1 MEAALCGV
9 VLRYLM
15 IFGLLV
21 ASTASAQ
28 GVAVRATCAAKVA
41 AEHSRTL
48 RAEIERALA
57 DATAAEGYSLDVT
70 LEKLDVIARGGELEV
85 RASVRA
91 LVADPHGAMRWTSSA
106 HAVAKGRT
114 RERAQ
119 LVHDAVAEAGRAV
132 AASVRTRLPTR

>member
-9 VLRYLM
+9 VLRYLV

-21 ASTASAQ
+21 GGTASAR
-28 GVAVRATCAAKVA
+28 GVAVRATCAAHLA

-48 RAEIERALA
+48 RAEVERALA
-57 DATAAEGYSLDVT
+57 DAGADGYSLDVT
-70 LEKLDVIARGGELEV
+70 LERLDVIARGSELEV

-91 LVADPHGAMRWTSSA
+91 LVADEHGAMRWSSSS
-106 HAVAKGRT
+106 HAIAKGRAHD
-114 RERAQ
+114 RAQ

-132 AASVRTRLPTR
+132 AASVRTRLARR

>member
-9 VLRYLM
+9 VLRYLV

-21 ASTASAQ
+21 AGTASAQ

-48 RAEIERALA
+48 RAEIERALT

-70 LEKLDVIARGGELEV
+70 LEQLEVTTHGGELEV

-91 LVADPHGAMRWTSSA
+91 LVADPHGAMRWSSSS
-106 HAVAKGRT
+106 HAIAKGRT
-114 RERAQ
+114 HERAQ
-119 LVHDAVAEAGRAV
+119 LVHDAVVEAARAV
-132 AASVRTRLPTR
+132 AASVRTRLASR

>member
-1 MEAALCGV
+1 
-9 VLRYLM
+9 VLRYLA

-21 ASTASAQ
+21 GRVASAQ
-28 GVAVRATCAAKVA
+28 GVAVRATCAAPVA

-57 DATAAEGYSLDVT
+57 DARGDGYSLDVR
-70 LEKLDVIARGGELEV
+70 LERLDVIPRGGELEV

-91 LVADPHGAMRWTSSA
+91 LVADEHGAMRWSSTA
-106 HAVAKGRT
+106 RAIAKGHA
-114 RERAQ
+114 RERDQ

-132 AASVRTRLPTR
+132 AASVRTRLASR

>member
-9 VLRYLM
+9 VLRYLV

-21 ASTASAQ
+21 GGAASAQ
-28 GVAVRATCAAKVA
+28 GVAVRATCAANLA

-48 RAEIERALA
+48 RAEIARALA

-70 LEKLDVIARGGELEV
+70 LERLDVIARGGELEV

-106 HAVAKGRT
+106 HAIAKGRT
-114 RERAQ
+114 HERAQ

-132 AASVRTRLPTR
+132 AASVRTRLASR

>member
-1 MEAALCGV
+1 MGAALCGV
-9 VLRYLM
+9 VLRYLV

-21 ASTASAQ
+21 GGAASAQ

-57 DATAAEGYSLDVT
+57 DASTDGYSLDVT
-70 LEKLDVIARGGELEV
+70 LERLDVTTHGGELEV

-91 LVADPHGAMRWTSSA
+91 LVADQHGAMRWSSSA
-106 HAVAKGRT
+106 HAIAKGRAH
-114 RERAQ
+114 ERAQ

-132 AASVRTRLPTR
+132 AATVRTRLASR